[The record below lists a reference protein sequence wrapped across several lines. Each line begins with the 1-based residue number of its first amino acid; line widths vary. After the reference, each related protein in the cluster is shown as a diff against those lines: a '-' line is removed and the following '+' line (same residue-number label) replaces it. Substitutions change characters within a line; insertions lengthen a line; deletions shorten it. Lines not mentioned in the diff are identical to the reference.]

1 MITLNLIDLEKSDIK
16 YKISQFPDRQQNIVI
31 KDNYIENLYNYSIKI
46 ISRLNN
52 WFDLELIVCTVAC
65 LKELNVEKIHLYTPY
80 FVGARSDRK
89 FEDGGNWYL
98 KQVICPVINSLNL
111 ASITVL
117 DPHSWVLGNLLNNF
131 KYIDNENLVTHF
143 AIPEIIKEM
152 KLPAITDDKY
162 HVTPKGLH
170 YDKRGFDNLILIS
183 PDAGASH
190 KVEKIAKA
198 LGYTKDIITCN
209 KERDTQGNLTKT
221 VVPLNTKLHADKDF
235 IIVDDICDGGRT
247 FTNIADNIKQNGYI
261 KNKIY
266 LVITHG
272 IFSAGFEEL
281 TKYFDSIYCT
291 NSYSNIGDLQGNNL
305 QKTKTK
311 QLNVY

>member
-1 MITLNLIDLEKSDIK
+1 MTDINK
-16 YKISQFPDRQQNIVI
+16 
-31 KDNYIENLYNYSIKI
+31 
-46 ISRLNN
+46 
-52 WFDLELIVCTVAC
+52 
-65 LKELNVEKIHLYTPY
+65 LKEDIN
-80 FVGARSDRK
+80 DK
-89 FEDGGNWYL
+89 FILIAPDGGSL
-98 KQVICPVINSLNL
+98 KKIYKL
-111 ASITVL
+111 AEQI
-117 DPHSWVLGNLLNNF
+117 G
-131 KYIDNENLVTHF
+131 Y
-143 AIPEIIKEM
+143 
-152 KLPAITDDKY
+152 
-162 HVTPKGLH
+162 KG
-170 YDKRGFDNLILIS
+170 
-183 PDAGASH
+183 
-190 KVEKIAKA
+190 
-198 LGYTKDIITCN
+198 DIITCN

-266 LVITHG
+266 LVVTHG

-281 TKYFDSIYCT
+281 TKYFDGIYCT